1 MGMGDQELLKL
12 FQTRV
17 KICRA
22 VLIHCREGVKMNSVY
37 FPVSSLKRNAEHV
50 VQDIATPLDAMKGPR
65 EEIVSPCIYRNTGI
79 EKPLLATVD
88 VNPKSPHYCQVI
100 HRLPMPN
107 LKDELHH
114 SGWNACSSCFGD
126 VTKKRNR
133 LIPSL
138 ISSRIYVVGG
148 TDLRAPRIHKVVE
161 PVELLKGNVANPH
174 TSHCLGS
181 GDILIS
187 CLGDSSGNG
196 KGGFILLDGRP
207 LKKGNW
213 ENGEKV
219 PPLGYDFWYQPRH
232 NVLMSTEWGAPKVL
246 ADGFNPADVARGHY
260 GRCINVWDWSTHTY
274 IQAVDLGQGSIP
286 LEIRF
291 LHNPDAAEGFVGC
304 ALSGAVHRFYKTE
317 KGDWAAEKVIEVP
330 SKKVQGFLPDMP
342 GLITDILI
350 SDDRF
355 LYFSNWLHG
364 DIRQYDISNTRQPKL
379 VGQVFLGGSITKG
392 GPVTVVE
399 DKELQCQP
407 EPFVIKGKRVPGGPQ
422 MIQLSLDGK
431 RLYVTSS
438 LYSGWDKQFY
448 PDLVKEGSVMLQID
462 VDTERGGLK
471 VNKNF
476 LVDFGKEP
484 DGPVLAHE
492 IRYPGGD
499 CTSDIWM

>member
-1 MGMGDQELLKL
+1 
-12 FQTRV
+12 
-17 KICRA
+17 
-22 VLIHCREGVKMNSVY
+22 
-37 FPVSSLKRNAEHV
+37 
-50 VQDIATPLDAMKGPR
+50 MKGPR
-65 EEIVSPCIYRNTGI
+65 EEIVYLPCIYRNTGI
-79 EKPLLATVD
+79 QKPDYLATVD
-88 VNPKSPHYCQVI
+88 VDPKSPHYCQVI

-107 LKDELHH
+107 LNDELHH

-126 VTKKRNR
+126 ATKRRNR
-133 LIPSL
+133 LILPSL
-138 ISSRIYVVGG
+138 ISSRIYVVDVG
-148 TDLRAPRIHKVVE
+148 TDMRAPRIHKIVE
-161 PVELLKGNVANPH
+161 PVELHQKGNAANPH

-187 CLGDSSGNG
+187 CLGDPSGNG
-196 KGGFILLDGRP
+196 KGGFILLDGETFEV
-207 LKKGNW
+207 KGNW

-219 PPLGYDFWYQPRH
+219 PALSYDFWYQPRH
-232 NVLMSTEWGAPKVL
+232 NVLLSTEWGTPKAL
-246 ADGFNPADVARGHY
+246 ADGFNPADIEKGHY
-260 GRCINVWDWSTHTY
+260 GSHINVWDWSTHTY
-274 IQAVDLGQGSIP
+274 IQAIDLGKGSIP

-304 ALSGAVHRFYKTE
+304 ALSSAVYRFYKTE

-330 SKKVQGFLPDMP
+330 SKKVQGWLLPDMP

-350 SDDRF
+350 SLDDRF

-364 DIRQYDISNTRQPKL
+364 DIRQYDISNTRKPKL

-407 EPFVIKGKRVPGGPQ
+407 EPFVIQGKRVRGGPQ
-422 MIQLSLDGK
+422 MLQLSLDGK

-448 PDLVKEGSVMLQID
+448 PDLVKEGSVMLQVD
-462 VDTERGGLK
+462 VDNERGGLR

-484 DGPVLAHE
+484 DGPALAHE

-499 CTSDIWM
+499 NTSDIWM